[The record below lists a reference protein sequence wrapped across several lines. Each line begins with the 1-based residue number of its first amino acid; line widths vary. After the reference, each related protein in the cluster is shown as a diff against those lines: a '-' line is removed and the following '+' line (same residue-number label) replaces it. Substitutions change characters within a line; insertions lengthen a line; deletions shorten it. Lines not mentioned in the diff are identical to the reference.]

1 MKKHTLIWS
10 LLLALPLTMSARED
24 AQKKAALTD
33 SMISSLYK
41 EGLFN
46 GNVLIAEK
54 GQVIFSKSY
63 GYADE
68 TSKRMLNEQSVF
80 ELASCSKQFTAAAI
94 ALLQQEGKLS
104 YDDPL
109 GKWIPALQVYKGVTV
124 HHLLQHTSGLPD
136 YMELLDTV
144 WDHKKIA
151 NNKDM
156 IDMFVKYHPE
166 PEFEAGT
173 KFEYSNTGYAL
184 LASVIEAASGK
195 SYDVFLQ
202 QKIFTPLGMKNSF
215 VYTRRYAPRKVDN
228 YAYGYVFSSSLQ
240 RKILPDSLADFDR
253 VWWLD
258 GIKGDGTV
266 NSTVGDL
273 LKWDRA
279 WYTDGLLSAAS
290 KKLVFA
296 GNQLPDGSETRY
308 SFGWMLK
315 QDSLMGR
322 IAAHSGGWPGYMTYI
337 ERHIDKDK
345 TIIVLQNT
353 DNAKLP
359 VKEIRSILY
368 HQELKAPVVRKEIE
382 LSTAILEAYV
392 GEYELTP
399 SFTLTVSMDDGK
411 LFCQATGQSR
421 FPIYPESET
430 RFFFKAV
437 DAQVDFQKEESGKT
451 NKLILH
457 QGGRDM
463 PALRIR

>member
-1 MKKHTLIWS
+1 MKKYIIVG
-10 LLLALPLTMSARED
+10 ALFLFAPFTMVAKED
-24 AQKKAALTD
+24 AQKKAALID
-33 SMISSLYK
+33 SMFSSLYD

-46 GNVLIAEK
+46 GNVLLAER
-54 GQVIFSKSY
+54 GQVVLSKSY

-68 TSKRMLNEQSVF
+68 VTKRKLNEQSVF

-94 ALLQQEGKLS
+94 ALLQQQGKLS

-109 GKWIPALQVYKGVTV
+109 SKWIPALQVYKGVTIR
-124 HHLLQHTSGLPD
+124 HLLQHTSGLPD

-151 NNKDM
+151 SNKDM
-156 IDMFVKYHPE
+156 IDMFARYHPE
-166 PEFEAGT
+166 PEFAAGT

-195 SYDVFLQ
+195 SYDAFLQ
-202 QKIFTPLGMKNSF
+202 EKIFIPLGMKSSL
-215 VYTRRYAPRKVDN
+215 VYTRRYAPRKIDN
-228 YAYGYVFSSSLQ
+228 YAYGYVFSSALQ
-240 RKILPDSLADFDR
+240 KKALPDSLPEFDR
-253 VWWLD
+253 VYWLD

-266 NSTVGDL
+266 NSTVTDL

-296 GNQLPDGSETRY
+296 GNRLPDGSETQY

-315 QDSLMGR
+315 KDSLMGR

-353 DNAKLP
+353 DHAKLP

-368 HQELKAPVVRKEIE
+368 GQELKPAIVRKEVE
-382 LSTAILEAYV
+382 VAAETLEAYV
-392 GEYELTP
+392 GEYELSP
-399 SFTLTVSMDDGK
+399 SFTLTVSMADGK

-421 FPIYPESET
+421 FPIYAESQT
-430 RFFFKAV
+430 RFFLKAV
-437 DAQVDFQKEESGKT
+437 EAQIDFLKEENGQT

-463 PALRIR
+463 PAPRIK